1 MTLLTWHSSF
11 PFVFLIKIPFS
22 TLAMFL
28 VAVLQFRD
36 SLASCSEAS
45 WSTWYILIFIK
56 YAFESLDTHWTN
68 IYCFSEQMKTRTFA
82 RWWRTRK
89 IEQDVISTSFLWL
102 AICLFWLYF
111 SFHSMHIF
119 SNAWFI
125 SLAVVNASYRI
136 IFGTTLFS
144 LLFFLL
150 FLFFSLFFSLFFP
163 FILFYRFSLANLFGC
178 CYCIAIYLYPRQ

>member
-1 MTLLTWHSSF
+1 
-11 PFVFLIKIPFS
+11 
-22 TLAMFL
+22 MFL

-36 SLASCSEAS
+36 SLAPCSEAS

-68 IYCFSEQMKTRTFA
+68 IYCFSEQMKTRTL
-82 RWWRTRK
+82 RWWETRK

-119 SNAWFI
+119 TNAWFI

-150 FLFFSLFFSLFFP
+150 FLSFSLFFP
-163 FILFYRFSLANLFGC
+163 FFSLFPSFFLSFFRSFSS
-178 CYCIAIYLYPRQ
+178 IVFL